1 MSQGGPLAGS
11 GGIGP
16 DVATSYVTDSGT
28 AIPAANIL
36 NVLGAGGV
44 TTSGSGD
51 TVLIDGTSLSFTW
64 QVVTSADNPVT
75 LTSGNGYIAKG
86 GTAVQFDLPATAS
99 VGDTFSIVGYGN
111 LWTITQ
117 AASQSITEGNVSST
131 IGVGGSLTAT
141 KITDCVDILCVTVN
155 NEFYVISSQ
164 GNPNFV

>member
-1 MSQGGPLAGS
+1 MSQGGTLNDGS
-11 GGIGP
+11 LSP

-28 AIPAANIL
+28 AIPAANII
-36 NVLGAGGV
+36 NILGAGGI
-44 TTSGSGD
+44 TTSASGD
-51 TVLIDGTSLSFTW
+51 TILIDDSSSLFTW

-75 LTSGNGYIAKG
+75 LANGNGYIAKG

-117 AASQSITEGNVSST
+117 AASQSITEGNVAST

-141 KITDCVDILCVTVN
+141 KITDCVDILCVTLN